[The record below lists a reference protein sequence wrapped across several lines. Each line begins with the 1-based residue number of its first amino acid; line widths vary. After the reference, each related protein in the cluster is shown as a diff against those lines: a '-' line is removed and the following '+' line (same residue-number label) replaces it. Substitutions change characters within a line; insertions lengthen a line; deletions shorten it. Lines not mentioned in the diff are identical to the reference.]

1 MILVLQK
8 LTIESE
14 KLLGV
19 LESFVGSPSF
29 MVSSNASAVQQSLGA
44 IISCSGDLNVLR
56 VLSDLTLFSEELKA
70 PKQKKGLPIEIPQES
85 EIAIYLR
92 HTSLKVLCSM
102 CLILSAPNTF
112 DQGLA
117 ESFASVASLVESICL
132 VLENLRIRYSDPSTK
147 EGMLQEGIWGLTLL
161 LFLLRN
167 CPSSISVLHSGDL
180 LETLREFI
188 MEESFS
194 VFCLQ
199 ILEIISLSNDK
210 AFINFMDEELVARI
224 TDAVFKATEEST
236 NRADIIAN
244 GTMGITAVIPGKGKS
259 AKKDKGNC
267 ANDSSSQAV
276 GKSDKADIFR
286 QTRRQK
292 VACIKLAAKTLTA
305 ICEKNGQALSE
316 YQISRLVLSFS
327 KVLSDKSIWE
337 LTQTPIAEP
346 YDISL
351 VDTIE
356 RICMFIGALGL
367 VHSTQRRAACEA
379 GCVSLLLTVLQNSML
394 IFNCMVAQTAGI
406 LQNFS
411 VDEVASTLV
420 GKKEK
425 GSKNNLGAT
434 LKGKI
439 PEPVRPG
446 LGTPAEEAEKL
457 KKVRALRRAGE
468 KALMSLL
475 SERSLEDFAPSEPD
489 FASSTKR
496 WYSASVKHTIDLTL
510 FNPVSEFNPDKCIEA
525 IGSGVPLLFPMSQLM
540 EVIASSD
547 IDLGNRGLRVF
558 SAILEGVEDPESLLN
573 DLNLDAAA
581 IGSLSTTV
589 QIRAMIMI
597 DLLDVQQDKRDLF
610 PEGNIGS
617 STDFNDPKAV
627 LENDPMDFTAFGS
640 NDEDIMGNIVSA
652 VDILQP
658 SETEALYLALLILE
672 KTIRLSHSNVNIFAT
687 KDRLGSLASLLYR
700 CGAIGSLEE
709 DLSGS
714 NNSLECIISLA
725 DPRNYNWLSSEDDV
739 PVDKVLLRPLIFDIV
754 GLIASSEEKYR
765 SYEGTGPVDLAPGG
779 PLLASSSPC
788 REAALSAAKLCGDA
802 AVSVLLVNARYTLQ
816 QAGAQGQGSFH
827 IVAQARSGSENSLL
841 LAVQDG
847 ALRSLLAMIRSGA
860 IFLYAVLESVAEAG
874 FFVKETKP
882 NNNKYSAMTGLR
894 HFLGNIP
901 SYAVLQDTDEATFLL
916 LEELQSS
923 LSVKTVWARALLFDQ
938 LFTGSTFCT
947 TAQTV
952 LSNPAMWPYMS
963 ICTALI
969 GVISSPESA
978 YSTVT
983 SATET
988 VMKLCR
994 VDHIAD
1000 FSQPVIA
1007 DSFCAFF
1014 LGLGGA
1020 TALSGS
1026 MGRFGTFRTAL
1037 NTTEESIELHDLGLA
1052 FLKYLVGR
1060 GREREVYWLSKMPIV
1075 SSTPLD
1081 PKSQKAATAAKD
1093 LKAKEKEKILKDQ
1106 KKGKSPVKAE
1116 EASVVEDVAWNLETD
1131 GTHPDP
1137 NHGPTR
1143 AFWKDILEGQFD
1155 ELHTLSERS
1164 NLLLVALQGGLPG
1177 LVCDL
1182 VEERAGVHTADMCGV
1197 TPLMYALLLGDE
1209 ESASALISAGA
1220 DVDAIDAFGNPAI
1233 TSACHSASPA
1243 DIDAALFGP
1252 VAMAG
1257 DQQAISILGGCQ
1269 MLPLLLAAGADTHV
1283 CSSSGNSP
1291 ILSAMGLG
1299 SVTLSIGGY
1308 QVTVGSNS
1316 YNTGYPRSTTLSAVE
1331 SLLSHGALVNACNHS
1346 GVVPLHIAAARGH
1359 RELIDLFKD
1368 HDVFANAEDSGTI

>member
-1 MILVLQK
+1 M
-8 LTIESE
+8 ESE
-14 KLLGV
+14 KLLGA

-29 MVSSNASAVQQSLGA
+29 TGSTNAGPVQQSLKDIVA
-44 IISCSGDLNVLR
+44 CSGDLNVLR
-56 VLSDLTLFSEELKA
+56 VLSDLTVFSEDLKV
-70 PKQKKGLPIEIPQES
+70 PKQKKGIPMGIPQES

-92 HTSLKVLCSM
+92 HTSLKVLCGM
-102 CLILSAPNTF
+102 CLILSAPNAF

-117 ESFASVASLVESICL
+117 ESFASVASLAETICL
-132 VLENLRIRYSDPSTK
+132 VVENLRIRHNDPSTK
-147 EGMLQEGIWGLTLL
+147 DGMLQEGIWGLKLL
-161 LFLLRN
+161 MFLLRN
-167 CPSSISVLHSGDL
+167 CPSSISVFRSGYL
-180 LETLREFI
+180 LETLREFL
-188 MEESFS
+188 MEEALS

-199 ILEIISLSNDK
+199 ILEIISLSNDS
-210 AFINFMDEELVARI
+210 AFINFMDEELVAKI
-224 TDAVFKATEEST
+224 TDAVLKATEEST
-236 NRADIIAN
+236 NRADVIAN
-244 GTMGITAVIPGKGKS
+244 GNIGIVAATPGKGKS
-259 AKKDKGNC
+259 AKKEKGNYT
-267 ANDSSSQAV
+267 NDSSSLAV
-276 GKSDKADIFR
+276 GKSDKADMFR

-305 ICEKNGQALSE
+305 ICDKNGQALSE
-316 YQISRLVLSFS
+316 YQISRLVVSFS

-337 LTQTPIAEP
+337 LTQAPIAEP

-356 RICMFIGALGL
+356 RCCVFMGALGL
-367 VHSTQRRAACEA
+367 VHCVQRKAACDA
-379 GCVSLLLTVLQNSML
+379 GCMSLLLTVLQNSML

-411 VDEVASTLV
+411 LDEVASNLV

-434 LKGKI
+434 LKGKL
-439 PEPVRPG
+439 PEPIRPG

-457 KKVRALRRAGE
+457 KKVRSLRRASE

-475 SERSLEDFAPSEPD
+475 SERSAGDPDSSEPESQ
-489 FASSTKR
+489 SSTMR
-496 WYSASVKHTIDLTL
+496 WHSAAVKHSVDLTL
-510 FNPVSEFNPDKCIEA
+510 FYSVSEYHPDRCSEVV
-525 IGSGVPLLFPMSQLM
+525 GSGVSVQFPMSQLM
-540 EVIASSD
+540 EVVSSSD
-547 IDLGNRGLRVF
+547 IDLGNRGLRIF
-558 SAILEGVEDPESLLN
+558 SAILEGVEDPESLIN
-573 DLNLDAAA
+573 DLNLDAVA
-581 IGSLSTTV
+581 IGSLSTTL
-589 QIRAMIMI
+589 QIRAMIVI
-597 DLLDVQQDKRDLF
+597 DLLDIQQDKKDLF
-610 PEGNIGS
+610 PEGNIGA

-627 LENDPMDFTAFGS
+627 LEVDPMDFTAFGS
-640 NDEDIMGNIVSA
+640 VDEDVTGIVVSTQ
-652 VDILQP
+652 DSLQL

-672 KTIRLSHSNVNIFAT
+672 KILRLSSSNVNIFAT
-687 KDRLGSLASLLYR
+687 RDRLGSLASLLYR
-700 CGAIGSLEE
+700 CGAIGGSEE
-709 DLSGS
+709 NFSATS
-714 NNSLECIISLA
+714 NTSECIISLA
-725 DPRNYNWLSSEDDV
+725 DPRNHNWYPSEDDV
-739 PVDKVLLRPLIFDIV
+739 LVDKVLLRPLIFYIV
-754 GLIASSEEKYR
+754 GIIASSEEKYR
-765 SYEGTGPVDLAPGG
+765 SYEGTGPVDPGPCG
-779 PLLASSSPC
+779 PLVASSSPC

-802 AVSVLLVNARYTLQ
+802 AVSVLLVNAKYSLQ

-827 IVAQARSGSENSLL
+827 IVAQAKSSKDSSLQ

-874 FFVKETKP
+874 FYAKESKP

-894 HFLGNIP
+894 HFLGGIP
-901 SYAVLQDTDEATFLL
+901 GYAVLQETDEATYLL
-916 LEELQSS
+916 LDELQSS
-923 LSVKTVWARALLFDQ
+923 LSLKTVWARALLFDQ

-952 LSNPAMWPYMS
+952 LTNPAMWPYIS
-963 ICTALI
+963 ICTALM
-969 GVISSPESA
+969 GVISSVDSA
-978 YSTVT
+978 YSTVM
-983 SATET
+983 SATEAI
-988 VMKLCR
+988 MKLCR
-994 VDHIAD
+994 VDHLAD
-1000 FSQPVIA
+1000 FSQPVVA

-1026 MGRFGTFRTAL
+1026 MGRFGTFRSAL
-1037 NTTEESIELHDLGLA
+1037 NTTEESMELHDLGLA
-1052 FLKYLVGR
+1052 FLKFLVGR
-1060 GREREVYWLSKMPIV
+1060 GREREVYWLSKMPAV

-1093 LKAKEKEKILKDQ
+1093 SKAKEKEKIMKDQ

-1116 EASVVEDVAWNLETD
+1116 EVSVVEDVAWNLETD

-1143 AFWKDILEGQFD
+1143 AFWKDLLEGQFD

-1164 NLLLVALQGGLPG
+1164 NLLLVTLQGGLSG

-1182 VEERAGVHTADMCGV
+1182 VEEGAGVHIADMYGV

-1209 ESASALISAGA
+1209 QSAAALISAGA
-1220 DVDAIDAFGNPAI
+1220 DVDAIDAFGNPVI

-1257 DQQAISILGGCQ
+1257 DKQSVSILGSCQ

-1308 QVTVGSNS
+1308 QVTVGSSS
-1316 YNTGYPRSTTLSAVE
+1316 YSTSYSKSTTRSDVE
-1331 SLLSHGALVNACNHS
+1331 SLLSHGALVNACNHN

-1359 RELIDLFKD
+1359 RELIDLFK
-1368 HDVFANAEDSGTI
+1368 HYGVFANAEDSGNV